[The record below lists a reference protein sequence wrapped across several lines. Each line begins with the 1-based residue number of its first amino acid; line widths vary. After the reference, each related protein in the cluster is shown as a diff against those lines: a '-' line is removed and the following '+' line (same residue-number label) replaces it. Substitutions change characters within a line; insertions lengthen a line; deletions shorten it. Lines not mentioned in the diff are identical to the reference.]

1 LAFILYLRGVY
12 IPDQRSIVWNDF
24 LYRPEIEDS
33 WRKCRLITEKATNND
48 LNINKIMKFE
58 EYQSEASQTAL
69 YPRRMSNLEYPTLGL
84 AGEAGEVANIVKKIQ
99 RDFGGEITDETR
111 LKLKDELGDV
121 LWYISACA
129 DELGLTLTEIAEF
142 NVEKLAKRHNR

>member
-1 LAFILYLRGVY
+1 M
-12 IPDQRSIVWNDF
+12 N
-24 LYRPEIEDS
+24 
-33 WRKCRLITEKATNND
+33 
-48 LNINKIMKFE
+48 FE

-69 YPRRMSNLEYPTLGL
+69 YPRRMENIEYPTLGL

-99 RDFGGEITDETR
+99 RDNGGIITDETR

-129 DELGLTLTEIAEF
+129 DELGLTLSEIADF
-142 NVEKLAKRHNR
+142 NVSKLAKRHQRAV